1 MKKAIILHGTMG
13 SSEGNW
19 FRWLEKQ
26 LVKRRM
32 EVWLPSLPNADKPSL
47 KEWLKFVEENC
58 PFEIDKNTLVVGHSS
73 GAILGLLLLQSG
85 YNVGALI
92 AVSIFIDN
100 SLNWDPNERLFDVDF
115 DYDKLRAN
123 RSKRLIINSDND
135 PYVPLEK
142 AEEIAGKSRTELLVI
157 KNQGHFNLE
166 QSEDYKQFPKL
177 LEILTERQML

>member
-1 MKKAIILHGTMG
+1 MG
-13 SSEGNW
+13 SPEGNW

-58 PFEIDKNTLVVGHSS
+58 PFEIDKDTIVVGHSS
-73 GAILGLLLLQSG
+73 GAILGMLMLQAG
-85 YNVGALI
+85 YTLGALI

-100 SLNWDPNERLFDVDF
+100 TLDWEPNDRLFDVDF
-115 DYDKLRAN
+115 DYDKIRAN
-123 RSKRLIINSDND
+123 RSKRLIINSETD

-142 AEEIAGKSRTELLVI
+142 AEEVAGKSRTELMVI

-166 QSEDYKQFPKL
+166 QSKNYKEFPRL
-177 LEILTERQML
+177 LEILKERDLL